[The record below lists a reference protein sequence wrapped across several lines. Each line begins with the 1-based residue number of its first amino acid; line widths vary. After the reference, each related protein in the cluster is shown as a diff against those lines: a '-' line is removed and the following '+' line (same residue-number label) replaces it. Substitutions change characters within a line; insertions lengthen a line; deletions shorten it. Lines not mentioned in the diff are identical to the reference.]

1 MPILI
6 GETKMQIIDII
17 NILGNDFS
25 NIYCVN
31 CEDQSIQ
38 IYRYENT
45 NVGVKE
51 VMNQKKPYKAAIKGY
66 VEANVI
72 SEDRE
77 KMLIAT
83 EFENVCN
90 QLKQSSQFTVHYR
103 VKRNNEILYYRMK
116 CARIGDADSF
126 QNIVFAFASE
136 DSDVRLNELGL
147 MMKSSGATGKR
158 KILIVE
164 DDELNQEMLFSLLEN
179 KYEIITAENGKIGL
193 KLLEEHYEELSLILL
208 DIHMPV
214 MDGFEFLKKIQEEIL
229 FTAIPIIVMTAN
241 NEMETEL
248 TCLDLGAADYI
259 KKPYN
264 AELI

>member
-1 MPILI
+1 MPILT
-6 GETKMQIIDII
+6 GETKIQIIDII

-90 QLKQSSQFTVHYR
+90 QLK
-103 VKRNNEILYYRMK
+103 
-116 CARIGDADSF
+116 
-126 QNIVFAFASE
+126 
-136 DSDVRLNELGL
+136 
-147 MMKSSGATGKR
+147 
-158 KILIVE
+158 
-164 DDELNQEMLFSLLEN
+164 
-179 KYEIITAENGKIGL
+179 
-193 KLLEEHYEELSLILL
+193 
-208 DIHMPV
+208 
-214 MDGFEFLKKIQEEIL
+214 
-229 FTAIPIIVMTAN
+229 
-241 NEMETEL
+241 
-248 TCLDLGAADYI
+248 
-259 KKPYN
+259 
-264 AELI
+264 